1 MSSKDT
7 NRTANI
13 LLLLSGKTGKSLGTN
28 WLETPDHKETYSAV
42 TLYEKTNGAI
52 YVLFGTG
59 GETVKGM
66 LDHKIHLACLKETK
80 TKHIKK
86 YAALSLAI

>member
-1 MSSKDT
+1 MFIYFTQQTDRDA
-7 NRTANI
+7 NR
-13 LLLLSGKTGKSLGTN
+13 LLLLSGKTGKSLGSKY
-28 WLETPDHKETYSAV
+28 LETPDQKETYSAV

-66 LDHKIHLACLKETK
+66 LDKLVKIN
-80 TKHIKK
+80 
-86 YAALSLAI
+86 S